1 MPIHPGH
8 VDDARKRPKDND
20 ITDSFAVGIKA
31 LVGLLGLHWSLI
43 FIDSMT
49 IRDIDKD
56 NRIAEFLSSAPRFKV
71 VVLRD
76 GSFDVSI
83 PHVNVGLVLS
93 TYLRENNL
101 SDKAVNGA
109 KDYLSAYISEAIQ
122 TDEVYGRYVCL
133 TNLGIL
139 FEKRLDFAPAEF
151 LSNIAKNT
159 ILLLHWE
166 GVIRM
171 QKLYFLDEDSKHFID
186 FRNTNYIT
194 I

>member
-1 MPIHPGH
+1 MVNNTKISVITGIYHPNEH
-8 VDDARKRPKDND
+8 LFRKFLHSCLNQ
-20 ITDSFAVGIKA
+20 TLEGIQF
-31 LVGLLGLHWSLI
+31 V
-43 FIDSMT
+43 FIYDSMT

-56 NRIAEFLSSAPRFKV
+56 NRIAEFLNSAPRFKV
-71 VVLRD
+71 IVLRD
-76 GSFDVSI
+76 GSFDASM
-83 PHVNVGLVLS
+83 PHVNVGHVLS
-93 TYLRENNL
+93 TFLRENNL
-101 SDKAVNGA
+101 SDKAINGA
-109 KDYLSAYISEAIQ
+109 KDFLSAHITDAIKA
-122 TDEVYGRYVCL
+122 DEDYGKYVCL

-159 ILLLHWE
+159 LLFLHWE

-171 QKLYFLDEDSKHFID
+171 QKLYFLDEGSKHFID